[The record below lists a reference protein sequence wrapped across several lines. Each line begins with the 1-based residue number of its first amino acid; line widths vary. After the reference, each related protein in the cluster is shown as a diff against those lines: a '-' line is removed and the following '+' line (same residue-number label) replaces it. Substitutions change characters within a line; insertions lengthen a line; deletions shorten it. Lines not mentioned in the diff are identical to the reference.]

1 MLRLLDCA
9 SLLRS
14 SVSLSAL
21 CVCLAFG
28 TVGCGDDD
36 DGPTDTGVDT
46 AADDT
51 GADTGDAD
59 AADTNIDTTPVD
71 PLIVTGDEREECA
84 ASNPLK
90 SPFFG
95 DLHVHTRFSFDAAAY
110 DVRTGPADAY
120 RFARGEE
127 IGLPPYDSA
136 GNPTRRVQLDRPLD
150 FAAVTDH
157 AELLAPTSI
166 CSDPSSPGYDTR
178 TCVSWREGNAANA
191 DFGEFL
197 RSIGSSSRPLQT
209 RLCLADPTLCAN
221 ELDDVWGEI
230 IEAANEANDTSES
243 CSFSAFVGYEWTG
256 ADGGGGRNIHRN
268 IIFRGGTVLRHPIS
282 YVDADTPSLMWE
294 GIENNC
300 LNQEGDCDLISI
312 PHNSNISVGQ
322 MFIPERDDETPYDA
336 EFAARRSRLEPLVE
350 MYQHKGSSECVSGI
364 VDPLASEDELC
375 AFEQVKEKFCAP
387 GEDPLEDDCVGICGE
402 AASSFV
408 GRGCVAP
415 QDFVRGALRNGLAEW
430 ARVGENPFQF
440 GFIGS
445 TDTHNATPGEVTE
458 TNWQGHTGDA
468 DDEPEEALE
477 PPGGVTISLRTS
489 SPGGLAVVW
498 AERNTRADLFDGMR
512 ARETYATSGPRIVA
526 RFFGGFGYAD
536 DICDNPDLVQVGY
549 DEGVPMGGVLTGT
562 GDGAAPVLV
571 VNTLKDPES
580 VQLQRVQ
587 IIKGWLDADG
597 ESHEQVFELAGDP
610 DNGATVDTA
619 TCEPSGAG
627 FDSLCGRWVDP
638 EFDPALP
645 AFYYARIV
653 ENPTCRWSQ
662 RLCLAEGV
670 DCATVDPTSALSA
683 CCDGSIPQTVQERA
697 WTSPIW
703 YLPGD

>member
-1 MLRLLDCA
+1 MF
-9 SLLRS
+9 
-14 SVSLSAL
+14 
-21 CVCLAFG
+21 VCLSLCSF
-28 TVGCGDDD
+28 GCGDDD
-36 DGPTDTGVDT
+36 GTTDTG
-46 AADDT
+46 T
-51 GADTGDAD
+51 GDTGDAD
-59 AADTNIDTTPVD
+59 VGDADAGDTNIDTTPID
-71 PLIVTGDEREECA
+71 PLIVTPDDREECA
-84 ASNPLK
+84 VSNPLK
-90 SPFFG
+90 NPYFG
-95 DLHVHTRFSFDAAAY
+95 DLHVHTRFSFDAASY

-120 RFARGEE
+120 RFAKGQE
-127 IGLPPYDSA
+127 IGLPPYDAA

-157 AELLAPTSI
+157 AELLAATSI
-166 CSDPSSPGYDTR
+166 CSDPSSPGYESR
-178 TCVSWREGNAANA
+178 TCTSWRDGDAAGA

-197 RSIGSSSRPLQT
+197 RAIGSSSRPLRT
-209 RLCLADPTLCAN
+209 RLCLADRALCAN

-230 IEAANEANDTSES
+230 IEAANEATDTSSS
-243 CSFSAFVGYEWTG
+243 CEFSAFIGYEWTG

-282 YVDADTPSLMWE
+282 YVDADTPPLMWE

-300 LNQEGDCDLISI
+300 LNQEGSCDLISI

-322 MFIPERDDETPYDA
+322 MFIPELDDETPYDA
-336 EFAARRSRLEPLVE
+336 AFAARRSRLEPLVE

-375 AFEQVKEKFCAP
+375 GFEQVKENFCEP
-387 GEDPLEDDCVGICGE
+387 GEDPIEDECVGLCSESGGS
-402 AASSFV
+402 SSFV
-408 GRGCVAP
+408 GQGCVAP
-415 QDFVRGALRNGLAEW
+415 NDFVRGALRNGLAEW

-458 TNWQGHTGDA
+458 TGWQGHTGDA
-468 DDEPEEALE
+468 DDDPEEALE

-498 AERNTRADLFDGMR
+498 AERNTRADLFDAMR

-526 RFFGGFGYAD
+526 RFFGGFAYAE
-536 DICDNPDLVQVGY
+536 DICEDVDLVQTGY
-549 DEGVPMGGVLTGT
+549 GSGVPMGGVLNSAPA
-562 GDGAAPVLV
+562 GAAPVFV
-571 VNTLKDPES
+571 VDTLKDPMGAP
-580 VQLQRVQ
+580 LQRVQ
-587 IIKGWLDADG
+587 IIKGWLDTDG

-619 TCEPSGAG
+619 TCEPSGDG

-645 AFYYARIV
+645 AFYYARII

-662 RLCLAEGV
+662 RLCLAEEV
-670 DCATVDPTSALSA
+670 DCDTVDPDSALSA

-703 YLPGD
+703 YLPRDE